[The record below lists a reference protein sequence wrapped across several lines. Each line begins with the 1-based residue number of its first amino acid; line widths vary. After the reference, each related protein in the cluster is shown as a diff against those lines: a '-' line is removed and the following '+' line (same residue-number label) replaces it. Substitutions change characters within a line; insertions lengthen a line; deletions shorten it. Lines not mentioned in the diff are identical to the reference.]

1 MKFSSRKLVIV
12 MLSLLLVQAACT
24 DYWWERGQAPGV
36 GDLMARSEARL
47 EEARVQRKSERSE
60 LLEPS
65 RELEVSLKAAV
76 SALKTDGSLD
86 KVAVELEKSRAIFLT
101 LEPLL
106 SVGSRAA
113 YGELAGQLRVFLE
126 QAKSGG
132 RIEYAGFGTFSARTL
147 SFLAAELHAP
157 KPTFG

>member
-1 MKFSSRKLVIV
+1 MKLTGWKRVVV
-12 MLSLLLVQAACT
+12 MLWLLVGQAACT
-24 DYWWERGQAPGV
+24 DYWWERGQPPGV
-36 GDLMARSEARL
+36 GDLIARSEVRL
-47 EEARVQRKSERSE
+47 EEARARRESERSE
-60 LLEPS
+60 LVQPS
-65 RELEVSLKAAV
+65 RELEASLKAAV
-76 SALKTDGSLD
+76 GVIKANGSVD
-86 KVAVELEKSRAIFLT
+86 KVAIELEKSRATFLA

-106 SVGSRAA
+106 SVESRAA

-132 RIEYAGFGTFSARTL
+132 RIEYAGLGTFSARTL